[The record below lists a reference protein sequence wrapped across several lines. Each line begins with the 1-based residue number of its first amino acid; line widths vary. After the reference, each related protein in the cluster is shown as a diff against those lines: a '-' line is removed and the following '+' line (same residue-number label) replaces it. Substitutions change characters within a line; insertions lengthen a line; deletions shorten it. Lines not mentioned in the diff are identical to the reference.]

1 MKVKININN
10 FINRVIESINTLS
23 EYRTC
28 PNCDE
33 EIGIDYE
40 TEKSISGINI
50 GFEIIM
56 SYLKDIVKRA
66 VKIDDPIILE
76 ALFNIGAISCSEEKE
91 AEIIEK
97 VKDIEAE
104 RQEVERCQNVKIV
117 NI

>member
-23 EYRTC
+23 EDRTC

-40 TEKSISGINI
+40 TAKSISGIDI

-56 SYLKDIVKRA
+56 SYLKDISERA
-66 VKIDDPIILE
+66 IKIDDPIILE
-76 ALFNIGAISCSEEKE
+76 ALLNLGAIKCTKEEE
-91 AEIIEK
+91 SEIIEK
-97 VKDIEAE
+97 VKAIKADDKEE
-104 RQEVERCQNVKIV
+104 
-117 NI
+117 